1 MVQVVD
7 QVVLIHQPLHLTP
20 TLDLLLLT
28 LANLETLT
36 KVLVV
41 EMVVKRVEIPKLV
54 NGGILTSNQVKVV
67 EVLPTVVMPVMVTS
81 TAVAEV
87 EAPDLG
93 TVELENQENLVP
105 QVELW

>member
-7 QVVLIHQPLHLTP
+7 QVVLIHQPLQSTP
-20 TLDLLLLT
+20 TLEVLLLT
-28 LANLETLT
+28 LAKLETLT
-36 KVLVV
+36 KVPMV
-41 EMVVKRVEIPKLV
+41 EMVVKRVEIPKLL
-54 NGGILTSNQVKVV
+54 NGGILTSNQVKVDQ
-67 EVLPTVVMPVMVTS
+67 VLPTVVMLVMVTS